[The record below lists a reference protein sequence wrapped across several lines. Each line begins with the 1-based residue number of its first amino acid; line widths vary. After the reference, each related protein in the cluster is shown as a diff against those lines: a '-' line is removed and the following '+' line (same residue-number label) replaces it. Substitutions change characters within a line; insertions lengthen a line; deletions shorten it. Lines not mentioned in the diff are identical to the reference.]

1 MTENNFNKILAAATL
16 DLATIDKK
24 LKVDTKGKQK
34 YTMVKDRVRIFRKH
48 FGVDAQIDT
57 SQTYDQYYVRSETT
71 ISIGGERVANGIA
84 EEDRRFGMVNKS
96 SAPENAETSSIG
108 RALANLGLQGGEYPS
123 GDELLIAIKQQDKKF
138 PAKKE
143 YIISAG
149 KPDHADST
157 NQGSDGSQLDQD
169 LPPGWDDLGIA
180 EKVIHFS
187 SSINKAFSPGEVDK
201 VATSYQ
207 SWIKTLASNNKKE
220 VKKIYDDKIKELT
233 PNA

>member
-1 MTENNFNKILAAATL
+1 MSNDFNKTLAAATL

-138 PAKKE
+138 PADKDDVV
-143 YIISAG
+143 SAG

-180 EKVIHFS
+180 EKVTHFS

-201 VATSYQ
+201 IATSYQ
-207 SWIKTLASNNKKE
+207 SWITTLASNNKKE

>member
-1 MTENNFNKILAAATL
+1 MTENNFNTILAAATKE
-16 DLATIDKK
+16 LAGIDEK
-24 LKVDTKGKQK
+24 LKSPTKGKQK

-84 EEDRRFGMVNKS
+84 EEDRRFGAVNKS

-138 PAKKE
+138 PADTNVV
-143 YIISAG
+143 SAG

-180 EKVIHFS
+180 EKVTHFS

-201 VATSYQ
+201 IATSYQ

-220 VKKIYDDKIKELT
+220 VKKIYDNKIKELT